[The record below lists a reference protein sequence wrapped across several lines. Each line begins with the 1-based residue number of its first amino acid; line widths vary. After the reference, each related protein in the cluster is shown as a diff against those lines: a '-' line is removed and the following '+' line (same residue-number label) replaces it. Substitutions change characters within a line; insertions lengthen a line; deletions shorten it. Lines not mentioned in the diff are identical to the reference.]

1 VRPKNSLPVPVR
13 VKWEGHPSIQFL
25 GQGVVQHP
33 AYSASSGPIQLKMVE
48 SIGEKLRLA
57 RETRGIAL
65 RDISEQTR
73 ISMRYLEAIEVDDF
87 RRLPGGIFNR
97 SFIRAYAKFIG
108 YDEQEAMD
116 EYARTLRER
125 GESEDDASPKP
136 FRSLVYTD
144 DGGFYNRSP
153 LTTLLLAIV
162 ILAVLS
168 LCVWAGLH
176 FYQRSLAPRTRPVN
190 GQRFAPG
197 NSPGAN
203 QVRHTSRLMPVPD
216 TWKTKEGEH
225 EFTVP
230 KV

>member
-1 VRPKNSLPVPVR
+1 M
-13 VKWEGHPSIQFL
+13 
-25 GQGVVQHP
+25 
-33 AYSASSGPIQLKMVE
+33 AE

-73 ISMRYLEAIEVDDF
+73 ISMRYLEAIESDDY

-108 YDEQEAMD
+108 YDEDQAMD

-125 GESEDDASPKP
+125 GESDEESSQRPYK
-136 FRSLVYTD
+136 SLVYTED
-144 DGGFYNRSP
+144 SGQRSP
-153 LTTLLLAIV
+153 IVNLLLAVV

-176 FYQRSLAPRTRPVN
+176 FYQRRVAPKTRTGT
-190 GQRFAPG
+190 GQRFAPRK
-197 NSPGAN
+197 PGAN
-203 QVRHTSRLMPVPD
+203 GFLLLPD
-216 TWKTKEGEH
+216 VYQTREGEH
-225 EFTVP
+225 EFTV
-230 KV
+230 